1 MTDYASL
8 TLADAATQIRQKA
21 LSPVE
26 YLQALL
32 ARIDAYDAHYNAF
45 LRQRPDIALRQARQA
60 EAEIMAGH
68 WRGPLHGVPYG
79 LKEIIDV
86 AGGPTTG
93 HSKIP
98 ADNLPRT

>member
-8 TLADAATQIRQKA
+8 TLAEAATQIRQKA

-32 ARIDAYDAHYNAF
+32 GRIETYDAHYNAF
-45 LRQRPDIALRQARQA
+45 LRQTPDISLRQARQA

-68 WRGPLHGVPYG
+68 L
-79 LKEIIDV
+79 
-86 AGGPTTG
+86 AGSPARRTLWPEG
-93 HSKIP
+93 HY
-98 ADNLPRT
+98 